1 MAEFQEFLQYFKQ
14 TLILKCTTL
23 INSEFKQFEENYIKF
38 VNNTLQDTS
47 DSDND
52 KRQDLSSTSDSEHN
66 DSESDDTEQND
77 SNRESSPERD

>member
-23 INSEFKQFEENYIKF
+23 INSEFKQFEENYVKF
-38 VNNTLQDTS
+38 VNNEIQDSS

-52 KRQDLSSTSDSEHN
+52 KRQDLSSTSDSEQN
-66 DSESDDTEQND
+66 DSNHDSNHD

>member
-52 KRQDLSSTSDSEHN
+52 KRQDLSSTSDSE
-66 DSESDDTEQND
+66 QND
-77 SNRESSPERD
+77 SNNNSDRESSPERD